1 MIYNYKTKGRI
12 PKDFSNYQKSI
23 DLFIN
28 LRDGNIN
35 PKETLKN
42 QTNFKS
48 DIGDI
53 KKKIKNQKKK
63 TK

>member
-1 MIYNYKTKGRI
+1 MIYSYKTKGRI

-23 DLFIN
+23 GLFRN

-35 PKETLKN
+35 PKEALKN

-48 DIGDI
+48 DLGDI
-53 KKKIKNQKKK
+53 KKKIKNQKQK